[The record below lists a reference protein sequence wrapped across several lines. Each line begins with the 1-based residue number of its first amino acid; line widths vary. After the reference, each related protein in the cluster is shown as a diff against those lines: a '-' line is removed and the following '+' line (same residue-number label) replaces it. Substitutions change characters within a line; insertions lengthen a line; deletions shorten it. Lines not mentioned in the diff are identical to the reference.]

1 LINLGAKTANAKS
14 ESSRWV
20 REAFELAEKAH
31 RELETRPTFS
41 TAVLDVLEP
50 PLETNGSD

>member
-1 LINLGAKTANAKS
+1 MQSIAATGRNRPRL
-14 ESSRWV
+14 V
-20 REAFELAEKAH
+20 REAFGLAEKAH